1 MALHSLPAE
10 HLGTLTATVRQ
21 PFNVIENG
29 PTGTRRGTA
38 TVTAAAFE
46 GPRIKAAMP
55 EGVAGG
61 DWWVLRADG
70 VAALDVRLNL
80 VTDDGA
86 EIFVTYLGLNVDGVL
101 KVSPRF
107 ETGDDRYTWLNSVF
121 AVGIGAPVGDDGVRY
136 EIYAL

>member
-1 MALHSLPAE
+1 MALDSLPAE
-10 HLGTLTATVRQ
+10 HLGTLTATVRR
-21 PFNVIENG
+21 PFNVVENG
-29 PTGTRRGTA
+29 PTGTRGTA
-38 TVTAAAFE
+38 TVTATAFE

-61 DWWVLRADG
+61 DWWAARADG
-70 VAALDVRLNL
+70 VVALDVRLNL

-86 EIFVTYLGLNVDGVL
+86 EIFVTYLGVSVDGVL

-107 ETGDDRYTWLNSVF
+107 ETGDERYSWLNSVF
-121 AVGIGAPVGDDGVRY
+121 AVGIGAPAGDGVSY